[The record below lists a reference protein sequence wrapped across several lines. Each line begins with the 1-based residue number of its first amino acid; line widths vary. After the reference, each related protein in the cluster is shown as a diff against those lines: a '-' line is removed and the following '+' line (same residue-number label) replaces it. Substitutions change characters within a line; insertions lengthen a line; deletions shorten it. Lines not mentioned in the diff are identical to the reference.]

1 MVAIAKQG
9 LECII
14 QISLGNSLILSCCV
28 KAEDMKGQE
37 CIPVGCVPS
46 TAVATGAGGC
56 IPACTGLGVCVFQY
70 ALGSGVSAWG
80 VSAQMLFDI
89 YTPCEQND

>member
-28 KAEDMKGQE
+28 KAEDIKGQE
-37 CIPVGCVPS
+37 CILV
-46 TAVATGAGGC
+46 GC
-56 IPACTGLGVCVFQY
+56 IPSAAVTAGEGGVSQHALSRVCVYQH
-70 ALGSGVSAWG
+70 ALDGGVVFVPMHAG
-80 VSAQMLFDI
+80 I
-89 YTPCEQND
+89 YTPLNRMTDRQV